1 MGPYEGQTS
10 IITGNGKG
18 KTTTALGIALQYWG
32 SGKKVL
38 ILQFIKGAS
47 EYGELK
53 ASRIMGPG
61 FEVVQMGLGF
71 VGRASGDELIEHKNA
86 ARQAIEQAKK
96 SITSGAADLIVLDE
110 VLYCIK
116 FGLISTEDVIENM
129 LKPKPANL
137 ALILT
142 GRDAP
147 SALIDMAD
155 IVIEAKEIKH
165 HYKQGITAQPGIEF

>member
-1 MGPYEGQTS
+1 LGPYEGQTS

-32 SGKKVL
+32 RGKKVL

-53 ASRIMGPG
+53 ASRTMGPD
-61 FEVVQMGLGF
+61 FDVIQVGLGF
-71 VGRASGDELIEHKNA
+71 VGRATGDELTEHKNA

-96 SITSGAADLIVLDE
+96 CITSGAADLIVLDE

-129 LKPKPANL
+129 IKPKPASL

-147 SALIDMAD
+147 PSLIDLAD
-155 IVIEAKEIKH
+155 IVIEAVEIKH
-165 HYKQGITAQPGIEF
+165 HYQQGIKAQPGIEF

>member
-1 MGPYEGQTS
+1 LGLYEGQIS

-18 KTTTALGIALQYWG
+18 KTTAALGIALQYWG

-53 ASRIMGPG
+53 ASRSMGPG
-61 FEVVQMGLGF
+61 FDVVQMGLGF
-71 VGRASGDELIEHKNA
+71 VGRASGDELIEHRNA

-96 SITSGAADLIVLDE
+96 SIISGTSDLIVLDE

-116 FGLISTEDVIENM
+116 FGLITTADVIDNM

-147 SALIDMAD
+147 HELIDLAD
-155 IVIEAKEIKH
+155 IVIETVEIKH